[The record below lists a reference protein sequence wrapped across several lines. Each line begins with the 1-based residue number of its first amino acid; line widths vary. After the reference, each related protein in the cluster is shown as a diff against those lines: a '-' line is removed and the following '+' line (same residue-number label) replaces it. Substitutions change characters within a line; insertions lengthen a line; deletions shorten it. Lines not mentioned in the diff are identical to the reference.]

1 MPIATSTIAVAAAV
15 AAGVGYLLTQ
25 RSDEKD
31 DFEEEEDEDEQKP
44 TGPISATIL
53 GGLDTIFEPTPEDT
67 DYLLEDEGDLSMDTI
82 PGEQMPSQA
91 NYPWQTNPPPN
102 SWNYDEELFPD
113 FVEIRKVLF
122 FLGYNTPYTTW
133 GVDIDSPPSPS
144 EVRRFQRHYNE
155 ASESGYKSAAG
166 YLKEDGLMGT
176 RSLRALQYAGMGN
189 DGPTLDDVIRGT
201 QWKTEHGL
209 WD

>member
-1 MPIATSTIAVAAAV
+1 MPIATSTIALAAAA
-15 AAGVGYLLTQ
+15 AAGVGYLLSQ

-31 DFEEEEDEDEQKP
+31 DFEEEEDDEYKP
-44 TGPISATIL
+44 TGAISATIL

-67 DYLLEDEGDLSMDTI
+67 DYLIEDEGDLEMDTI
-82 PGEQMPSQA
+82 PGQQMPSQA
-91 NYPWQTNPPPN
+91 NYPWETNPPPN
-102 SWNYDEELFPD
+102 SWTYDEELFPD

-122 FLGYNTPYTTW
+122 FLGYNTPYTSF
-133 GVDIDSPPSPS
+133 GIDIDSPPSPS

-155 ASESGYKSAAG
+155 ASESNYKSAAG
-166 YLKEDGLMGT
+166 YLEEDGQMGT